1 MEKTRISLSIIFI
14 FLLAQGFAQQWT
26 EPVKIVSGEGIA
38 NYKDFL
44 IDSKGVYHCV
54 WSRKIELH
62 YYTIEYSKSL
72 DQGQTWTEPETIAHE
87 PGLWL
92 DCPKIVADTA
102 GMVYVSYLYNVV
114 NPYGSQILSIRH
126 NGYNWE
132 PADTLSLC
140 GSAFNY
146 MAATPDGSVYCFW
159 NYGTS
164 YYSVCKYGSWSDV
177 KVLYSDTVA
186 IKISGLAV
194 DNEGRIHFFAG
205 QKKLPGI
212 PNNKYRLAYFSMK
225 DEVLSDIEILNNK
238 DLYYGGGITVNS
250 DGKPAVL
257 WMEGINQNTQG
268 AFWSVK
274 EDGYW
279 TNAKL
284 LNTDR
289 WLQTIIYDH
298 LDALHFFTCI
308 GTNSSNQVSLD
319 HYFFVD
325 GVIQIEKVYSANN
338 KRGIGGINAFLRN
351 NTISLDFST
360 LDTVFDNRRF
370 STIWLTETDITTN
383 RTEVTY
389 SDLCVYPNPF
399 NNYCCISCPQKLQE
413 SSIVS
418 IYNTCGCL
426 VWQSEFDK
434 KEPGFT
440 WDGKDMANNELP
452 MGVYFVD
459 IRDSK
464 ENKIISTPV
473 KIVKIN

>member
-1 MEKTRISLSIIFI
+1 MKNNI
-14 FLLAQGFAQQWT
+14 FLIGVLYFLINTAGFAQQWT

-92 DCPKIVADTA
+92 DSPKIVADTA
-102 GMVYVSYLYNVV
+102 GMIYVSYLYNVV

-140 GSAFNY
+140 GSAFNH

-159 NYGTS
+159 NYGAS
-164 YYSVCKYGSWSDV
+164 YYSVCRYGSWSDI

-194 DNEGRIHFFAG
+194 DNEGWIHFFAG
-205 QKKLPGI
+205 QKNLPGLG
-212 PNNKYRLAYFSMK
+212 NYEDRLAYFSMK

-238 DLYYGGGITVNS
+238 DLYYGGGITVDS
-250 DGKPAVL
+250 DGNPAIIWV
-257 WMEGINQNTQG
+257 EEIDQNTRG
-268 AFWSVK
+268 AFWAVK
-274 EDGYW
+274 EVDFW
-279 TNAKL
+279 TNPKL
-284 LNTDR
+284 LNTGKR
-289 WLQTIIYDH
+289 SQVVIYDH
-298 LDALHFFTCI
+298 LDALHFFDCSRAN
-308 GTNSSNQVSLD
+308 GYSPVAVN
-319 HYFFVD
+319 HYFFID
-325 GVIQIEKVYSANN
+325 DIIKEEKIYSANI

-351 NTISLDFST
+351 NTISLDFTT
-360 LDTVFDNRRF
+360 LDTIINNRYF

-399 NNYCCISCPQKLQE
+399 NNYCYISYPQKAQGSL
-413 SSIVS
+413 IVN

-452 MGVYFVD
+452 MGVYFVV

>member
-1 MEKTRISLSIIFI
+1 MKNNI
-14 FLLAQGFAQQWT
+14 FLIGILYFLINTAGFAQQWT

-92 DCPKIVADTA
+92 DSPKIVADTA
-102 GMVYVSYLYNVV
+102 GMIYVSYLYNVV

-140 GSAFNY
+140 GSAFNH

-159 NYGTS
+159 NYGAS
-164 YYSVCKYGSWSDV
+164 YYSVCRYGSWSDI

-186 IKISGLAV
+186 IKISGLTV

-205 QKKLPGI
+205 QKNLPGLG
-212 PNNKYRLAYFSMK
+212 NYEDRLAYFSMK
-225 DEVLSDIEILNNK
+225 GEVLSDIEILNNK
-238 DLYYGGGITVNS
+238 DLYYGGGITVDSDGNPAIIWVEGANQYSSATFWMKKENSIWGGPYFLHSGGYSQDIIFDHLNDLHLFDCQYSKMANS
-250 DGKPAVL
+250 DVL
-257 WMEGINQNTQG
+257 HHYYFINEEIQDEIVCKANSEGIG
-268 AFWSVK
+268 
-274 EDGYW
+274 
-279 TNAKL
+279 L
-284 LNTDR
+284 LNTEM
-289 WLQTIIYDH
+289 I
-298 LDALHFFTCI
+298 
-308 GTNSSNQVSLD
+308 
-319 HYFFVD
+319 
-325 GVIQIEKVYSANN
+325 
-338 KRGIGGINAFLRN
+338 N
-351 NTISLDFST
+351 NTIKLSFASGDSSVNNT
-360 LDTVFDNRRF
+360 NYA
-370 STIWLTETDITTN
+370 SIWFVEGDICTSVAGKN
-383 RTEVTY
+383 IEHLR
-389 SDLCVYPNPF
+389 VYPNPF
-399 NNYCCISCPQKLQE
+399 NGYCYISYPKKAQE
-413 SSIVS
+413 RLIVN
-418 IYNTCGCL
+418 IYNTCGRL

-452 MGVYFVD
+452 IGVYFVV
-459 IRDSK
+459 INDSK